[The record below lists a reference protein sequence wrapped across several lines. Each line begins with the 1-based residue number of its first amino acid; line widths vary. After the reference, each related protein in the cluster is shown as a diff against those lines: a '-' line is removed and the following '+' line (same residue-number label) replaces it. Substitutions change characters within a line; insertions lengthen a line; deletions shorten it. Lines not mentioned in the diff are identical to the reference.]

1 MRGPKEKQN
10 SRYNKRQLHDI
21 CIFRVW
27 QRLVW
32 KWLRGVS
39 PVNNNTRSGLE
50 FPRSP
55 ENPWV
60 IGDRRA

>member
-32 KWLRGVS
+32 KWE
-39 PVNNNTRSGLE
+39 TRQSGKLTQA
-50 FPRSP
+50 P
-55 ENPWV
+55 E
-60 IGDRRA
+60 IREIALF